1 MDVNFPHRKN
11 EYFYWERSFSS
22 VKRTFSY
29 GQSTVS
35 RLFELYIFLYF
46 AIYEEDTDFRLHIFA
61 YVCQRVKICD
71 SQNAESAKCQKRVS
85 NTGATLFGD
94 C

>member
-1 MDVNFPHRKN
+1 MLTSLIGKMNISTGN
-11 EYFYWERSFSS
+11 ALFSS

-46 AIYEEDTDFRLHIFA
+46 AIYEEDTDFRSHIFA
-61 YVCQRVKICD
+61 YVCQRVEICD
-71 SQNAESAKCQKRVS
+71 SQNAESAKCQKRV
-85 NTGATLFGD
+85 
-94 C
+94 

>member
-1 MDVNFPHRKN
+1 MDVNFPHMKN

-46 AIYEEDTDFRLHIFA
+46 AIYEEDMDFRSHIFA
-61 YVCQRVKICD
+61 YVCQRVEICD
-71 SQNAESAKCQKRVS
+71 SQNAESAQCQKRV
-85 NTGATLFGD
+85 
-94 C
+94 

>member
-1 MDVNFPHRKN
+1 MLTSLIGKMNISTGN
-11 EYFYWERSFSS
+11 ALFSS

-46 AIYEEDTDFRLHIFA
+46 AIYEEDTDFRSHIFA
-61 YVCQRVKICD
+61 YICQRVKICD
-71 SQNAESAKCQKRVS
+71 SQNAESAKCQKRV
-85 NTGATLFGD
+85 
-94 C
+94 

>member
-46 AIYEEDTDFRLHIFA
+46 AIYEEDTDFRSHTTIPNHRF
-61 YVCQRVKICD
+61 
-71 SQNAESAKCQKRVS
+71 
-85 NTGATLFGD
+85 
-94 C
+94 

>member
-1 MDVNFPHRKN
+1 MLTSLIGKMNISTGN
-11 EYFYWERSFSS
+11 ALFSS

-46 AIYEEDTDFRLHIFA
+46 AIYEEDTDFRSHIFA
-61 YVCQRVKICD
+61 YICQRVEICD
-71 SQNAESAKCQKRVS
+71 SQNAESAKCQKRV
-85 NTGATLFGD
+85 
-94 C
+94 